1 MYFFVFWKN
10 LLNDSG
16 LFQEK
21 SKQGG
26 LEDIGE
32 RACGNSS
39 RGQLKQKWDFQGI
52 QEKVMWT
59 VTDNL

>member
-1 MYFFVFWKN
+1 M
-10 LLNDSG
+10 
-16 LFQEK
+16 
-21 SKQGG
+21 
-26 LEDIGE
+26 GE

-39 RGQLKQKWDFQGI
+39 RGQLKQKWDFQGV